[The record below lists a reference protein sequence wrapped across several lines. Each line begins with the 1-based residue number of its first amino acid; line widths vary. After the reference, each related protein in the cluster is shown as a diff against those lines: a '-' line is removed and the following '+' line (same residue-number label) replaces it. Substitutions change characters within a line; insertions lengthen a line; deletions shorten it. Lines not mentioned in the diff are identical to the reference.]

1 MTAAVL
7 ALLALVAWHILAAQ
21 ARDAVSVAWDGPVEC
36 SGTTVDSARAGQEDS
51 PVEAIRLR
59 EGMRCTL
66 PVSVTNESRFGVRV
80 TRVSLPYMGP
90 DGGAAVQV
98 RELDG
103 LPWARAR
110 TVDAVFRVDR
120 RLEPGE
126 AYEFAVDFE
135 FRSPPQGCTSRGLLR
150 IGEVPRVTVMA
161 LGRPGPR
168 SAEETIGFRGTGESE
183 CAG

>member
-1 MTAAVL
+1 ML
-7 ALLALVAWHILAAQ
+7 GLMALLAWHVVAAQ
-21 ARDAVSVAWDGPVEC
+21 ARDAVTVAWDGPVEC
-36 SGTTVDSARAGQEDS
+36 SGTTVDSARAGEEDGRIQ
-51 PVEAIRLR
+51 AIRLR
-59 EGMRCTL
+59 EDMRCSL
-66 PVSVTNESRFGVRV
+66 PVSVTNRGRLGVDVLRV
-80 TRVSLPYMGP
+80 HLPYMGP

-98 RELDG
+98 RQLDG
-103 LPWARAR
+103 QPWARSR

-126 AYEFAVDFE
+126 AYEFAVEFE